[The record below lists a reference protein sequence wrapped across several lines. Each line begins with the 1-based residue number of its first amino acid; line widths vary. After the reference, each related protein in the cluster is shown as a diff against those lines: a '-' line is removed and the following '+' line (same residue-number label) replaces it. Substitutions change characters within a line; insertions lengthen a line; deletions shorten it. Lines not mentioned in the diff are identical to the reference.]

1 MKLIYVYIGGSK
13 PSSVQQKVVNQVQ
26 EMNAHGIE
34 ATGWFFTQEVK
45 EDTPFGDYIVLKP
58 LKTYPEQ
65 HRLFQ
70 KNFEAQYYY
79 EQILEALKQ
88 THFDRL
94 FIRHGNPGSTYF
106 KLLKQWADKTFLYIP
121 SNSIAENYQERKAN
135 KSSSLASWAIGWFQY
150 FLFVWVMHYLL
161 FWFVLPKLKGVVA
174 FTPEF
179 AKMLKRKSLGRAS
192 TIYNRDGADCKQV
205 KVREYKLLNPKVYS
219 FIFLKG
225 SSMQQ
230 PWAGLERLIASIKA
244 RPDIPCQLYI
254 TGKVFNLQDYNEPFI
269 KLTGRL
275 EDEELEALINGVDVG
290 VSNLANYMIQFNETT
305 NLKSRDYYARGLP
318 FIQANI
324 MPDIEGT
331 QGANYYLNL
340 PNNNCLI
347 EMDKVVAFI
356 EKMRANPNHSNEMR
370 KFAEKELSWN
380 KTVGELVVNL
390 KK

>member
-13 PSSVQQKVVNQVQ
+13 PTSVQQKVVNQVQ

-34 ATGWFFTQEVK
+34 ATGWFFTQEVT
-45 EDTPFGDYIVLKP
+45 EDTSFGEYIVLKP
-58 LKTYPEQ
+58 LKSYPKK
-65 HRLFQ
+65 HSFFQ
-70 KNFEAQYYY
+70 KNFEAQFQYK
-79 EQILEALKQ
+79 EILNALQKAD
-88 THFDRL
+88 FDRL
-94 FIRHGNPGSTYF
+94 FIRHGSPGTAYF
-106 KLLKQWADKTFLYIP
+106 KLLKQWAGKAFLYIP

-135 KSSSLASWAIGWFQY
+135 KSNSLASWTIGWFQY
-150 FLFVWVMHYLL
+150 FWFVWVMHYLL

-179 AKMLKRKSLGRAS
+179 AQMLKRKSLGRAN

-244 RPDIPCQLYI
+244 RPDIPCRLYI
-254 TGKVFNLQDYNEPFI
+254 TGKVFNPEDYNEPFI

-275 EDEELEALINGVDVG
+275 EEKELEELINGVDVG

-318 FIQANI
+318 FIQANT

-331 QGANYYLNL
+331 AGANYYLNL
-340 PNNNCLI
+340 PNNKSLI
-347 EMDKVVAFI
+347 DMERVVAFI
-356 EKMRANPNHSNEMR
+356 EKMRENHNHPNEMR
-370 KFAEKELSWN
+370 SFAENELSWY
-380 KTVGELVVNL
+380 KTVGELVVCF
-390 KK
+390 